1 MHNKTGQS
9 VVVALSSGIFGFF
22 GLPVYPLGNELAV
35 ETTYPVGEALS
46 SGIVFMSGCVEV
58 LLLVVLKLIYRL
70 VILTSSSC

>member
-9 VVVALSSGIFGFF
+9 ILLAIMSGVFGFF

-46 SGIVFMSGCVEV
+46 SGIVFMSG
-58 LLLVVLKLIYRL
+58 
-70 VILTSSSC
+70 